1 MTGTPDRLSHTIW
14 RGFAGA
20 TCFGLLPPI
29 AFSGDEAAMR
39 KPAMIVMLSP
49 GASEDRYY
57 G

>member
-49 GASEDRYY
+49 GASEDRSY